1 MSSTWLVWLVPIAIA
16 VVALGVGGMLA
27 ARDPRVREF
36 VEAIEDLGWHGVA
49 RGVWGLVRDSRVPWF
64 VRAVPVPLLIYLATP
79 IDIIPDFIPVIGQAD
94 DILVVAAA
102 LWIVLRWTPREVVAQ
117 HFPPRASDEAR

>member
-1 MSSTWLVWLVPIAIA
+1 MFDGWLAWFVPIAIA
-16 VVALGVGGMLA
+16 VVAAGVAGVLA

-36 VEAIEDLGWHGVA
+36 IEAIEDLGWRGVVH
-49 RGVWGLVRDSRVPWF
+49 GVWGLVRDRRVPWF
-64 VRAVPVPLLIYLATP
+64 VRLLPVPLLVYLATP

-102 LWIVLRWTPREVVAQ
+102 LWVVLRFTPAEVVAE
-117 HFPPRASDEAR
+117 HFPARAPR